1 LYLFVFIKDQ
11 SGDEM
16 SLIWWIV
23 SGIILVVFIWIG
35 VVKSIA
41 AHKIKIAS
49 GQESLVGK
57 IGTAKSDIAP
67 EGKFYVNGEY
77 WNARV
82 SGAHI
87 KAGEKAK
94 VLEINSFGEKHLIV
108 GKIDDGK

>member
-1 LYLFVFIKDQ
+1 
-11 SGDEM
+11 M
-16 SLIWWIV
+16 SLIWWIIG
-23 SGIILVVFIWIG
+23 GIILVLFIWIG
-35 VVKSIA
+35 IVKSVA
-41 AHKIKIAS
+41 AHKVKIAT

-82 SGAHI
+82 SGEHI

-94 VLEINSFGEKHLIV
+94 VLEISTFGEKHLIV
-108 GKIDDGK
+108 GKIDTAK